1 MALPEN
7 AARTNGRSN
16 VRSNVSRDGFQEGDR
31 VRLEDEKGK
40 MVSFTLK
47 VGDTFHTHKGWIR
60 HDDLIGK
67 PEGSIIE
74 TNSGMKY
81 QAFTPL
87 YPDFTLGMPR
97 GATIIY
103 PKDAALIVGY
113 GDIRSGHKVIEAGAG
128 SGALSIAIIKTLSTS
143 GDLRSYEARE
153 DFARIAEQN
162 VKTFFGELPQ
172 TWTLRQMR
180 LEDEDIAHLQGSD
193 RFILDMLSPWDHITR
208 AGDCLKPG
216 GLLIVYVATTT
227 QLSRT
232 AEAIKGDGRFSEPES
247 FETLLRHWHHEGL
260 AVRPSHSM
268 NGHTGFLTFARR
280 NAGTPLLRRRRPAK
294 GAYSEDYSL

>member
-1 MALPEN
+1 MKK
-7 AARTNGRSN
+7 
-16 VRSNVSRDGFQEGDR
+16 DGFQEGDR

-47 VGDTFHTHKGWIR
+47 SGETFHTHKGWIR
-60 HDDLIGK
+60 HDDLIGQ
-67 PEGSIIE
+67 PEGSIVE

-103 PKDAALIVGY
+103 PKDAALIIGY
-113 GDIRSGHKVIEAGAG
+113 GDIRSGQKVIEAGAG
-128 SGALSIAIIKTLSTS
+128 SGALSIAILKTL
-143 GDLRSYEARE
+143 GLEGELHSYEARE
-153 DFARIAEQN
+153 DFARIAAQN
-162 VKTFFGELPQ
+162 VKAFFGDVPR
-172 TWTLRQMR
+172 TWVLKQMR
-180 LEDEDIAHLQGSD
+180 LEDETVTNLEGSD
-193 RFILDMLSPWDHITR
+193 RFILDMLAPWEHVTR
-208 AGDCLKPG
+208 AGDSLKPG

-232 AEAIKGDGRFSEPES
+232 AESIKGDGRFSEPES
-247 FETLLRHWHHEGL
+247 FETLLRNWHHEGL

-280 NAGTPLLRRRRPAK
+280 NAGTQLQRRRRPAK
-294 GAYSEDYSL
+294 GAYGEDFVL